1 MLCFYLPARRMA
13 ERWYPSGPEHR
24 WQWSQSDWSRWQS
37 EWPAAAYHGSRGWS
51 KSDWSGWQYE
61 GASASDDDK
70 ALSVWEREPTVL
82 DTITEV
88 NSLMDPEAFE
98 NQEEFSIEFWMA
110 TLTITGLIVFFGI
123 GIVYACIH
131 ENTAEQLK
139 ERRRKMHKMF
149 LKDGYINTYQL
160 RHAEAETATMCR
172 LLLFAFQR
180 SHIAVSTVTALL
192 PFNCKNWK
200 RARKMLRIELPA
212 AARVMLLTMK
222 VITPCTNPE
231 PCP

>member
-1 MLCFYLPARRMA
+1 MVTAKGPRPNLVLTYLKFDGRVLQKYYDLSAKVEEALVPDDVVVKMA
-13 ERWYPSGPEHR
+13 KRLGKLKKR
-24 WQWSQSDWSRWQS
+24 KRL
-37 EWPAAAYHGSRGWS
+37 GSILS
-51 KSDWSGWQYE
+51 V
-61 GASASDDDK
+61 
-70 ALSVWEREPTVL
+70 SVWEREPTVL